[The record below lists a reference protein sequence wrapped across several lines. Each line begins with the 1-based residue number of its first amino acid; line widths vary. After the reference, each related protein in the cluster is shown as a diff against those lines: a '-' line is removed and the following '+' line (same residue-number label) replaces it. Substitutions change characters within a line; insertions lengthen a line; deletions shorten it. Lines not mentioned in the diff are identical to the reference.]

1 MQLFGATDQVFYA
14 TALSSSGGRIT
25 LDQGGERSVVDIQT
39 LEQVWRGTIIALW
52 PTPENYRGSLQDGS
66 SGQAVRELRD
76 LLSGA
81 IGRDLGTSRNFDSQ
95 LSLALQEFQ
104 AANGLTKDGIA
115 GPATWLL
122 LHRAAGYDI
131 PELKE

>member
-1 MQLFGATDQVFYA
+1 M
-14 TALSSSGGRIT
+14 T
-25 LDQGGERSVVDIQT
+25 LGF
-39 LEQVWRGTIIALW
+39 LW
-52 PTPENYRGSLQDGS
+52 GVG
-66 SGQAVRELRD
+66 